1 MRRFWILF
9 AFVAVACFCGFA
21 QQALWSGAAL
31 KSPEL
36 RADRSA
42 VFRLYAPEADSV
54 SVSCDFLFEFV
65 NSNRPQYT
73 EKMEKDSTGVWTYT
87 TPPMLVPELYSYS
100 FFVDGVKTLDP
111 SNVFVNRDV
120 ATLSKEW

>member
-9 AFVAVACFCGFA
+9 AFVAVACFYGFA

-54 SVSCDFLFEFV
+54 SVSCDFL
-65 NSNRPQYT
+65 
-73 EKMEKDSTGVWTYT
+73 
-87 TPPMLVPELYSYS
+87 LVCQFKQTAIYGENGKGQHRGLDIHYASYACS
-100 FFVDGVKTLDP
+100 
-111 SNVFVNRDV
+111 
-120 ATLSKEW
+120 